1 MARNYYKEINDAL
14 IRYKRNMPYKTH
26 DVHWIC
32 NRIYWGWKWKKIARE
47 QMEELASRIIKVMED
62 EVN

>member
-1 MARNYYKEINDAL
+1 MTRNYYKEINDAL
-14 IRYKRNMPYKTH
+14 IRYERNMPYKTH

-32 NRIYWGWKWKKIARE
+32 NRIDWCWKWKKIARE
-47 QMEELASRIIKVMED
+47 QMEELASRIIKVMEG